1 MSSKALKWITPTFQQ
16 ALNKQIAKIMDA
28 IDEGNLVLA
37 YVALKTLIGALKPV
51 DRDRLLMENVAPI
64 DKALRNVGNGRSIN
78 FYVGALHS
86 SKIQEN
92 ILVANIRPLYMEV
105 MGTLHAGGYLEVIR
119 KPTPTNIPTR
129 LADQLLQ

>member
-51 DRDRLLMENVAPI
+51 DRDRLLRENVAPI
-64 DKALRNVGNGRSIN
+64 DKALRNIGNGRTTS
-78 FYVGALHS
+78 FYVGALNS
-86 SKIQEN
+86 TKIQEN
-92 ILVANIRPLYMEV
+92 ILVANIRPLYMTV
-105 MGTLHAGGYLEVIR
+105 MGTLHAGGYLEAL
-119 KPTPTNIPTR
+119 KKQTPTNAPM
-129 LADQLLQ
+129 AVFDQ